1 MLKSD
6 EKSVDIAFDDSEEE
20 EEELEQ
26 EGREDVSLS
35 ATHLGKNNG
44 VRTTRSGGKKQLN
57 LTTTEREE
65 NGFCILDS
73 PTSVMVVCFCHFLP

>member
-20 EEELEQ
+20 EELEQ
-26 EGREDVSLS
+26 EERKDVL

-57 LTTTEREE
+57 QMTTEREE

-73 PTSVMVVCFCHFLP
+73 PTSVMVVRGHNYCHFLP